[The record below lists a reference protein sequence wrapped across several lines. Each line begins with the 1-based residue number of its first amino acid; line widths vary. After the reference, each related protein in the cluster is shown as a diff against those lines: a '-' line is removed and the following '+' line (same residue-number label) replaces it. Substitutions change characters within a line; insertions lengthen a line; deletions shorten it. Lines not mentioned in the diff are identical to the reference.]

1 MNGTDKRGASCI
13 LPSMQ
18 PESSLGNGCAITA
31 TKLSKCMR
39 GTSVLDNITLE
50 IPPGRT
56 VGLAGANGSGK
67 TMLMRALL
75 GLIKPTSGT
84 VALDGKT
91 LWKDLSFPPQRGR
104 APRRSR
110 ISCAS
115 NRSRKPRHAR
125 VGAGQDRPRC
135 MRGGH
140 SRRRPQPT
148 RPAPLSQILVG
159 HEAAT
164 RYCRRYHGTPKAHRS
179 R

>member
-1 MNGTDKRGASCI
+1 MNGTDKRGASSI

-18 PESSLGNGCAITA
+18 PESSLGNGCAITV

-91 LWKDLSFPPQRGR
+91 LWKDLSFPP
-104 APRRSR
+104 
-110 ISCAS
+110 
-115 NRSRKPRHAR
+115 
-125 VGAGQDRPRC
+125 
-135 MRGGH
+135 
-140 SRRRPQPT
+140 
-148 RPAPLSQILVG
+148 PAWACS
-159 HEAAT
+159 
-164 RYCRRYHGTPKAHRS
+164 
-179 R
+179 